1 MTIPLYSVVIPAYN
15 LARFLPAAID
25 SALAQQ
31 WPAERVEVIVVDDGS
46 TDDTAAVLASY
57 GDRVRVHSREN
68 SGLCA
73 AVADGLALVSG
84 DYIGLLD
91 ADDEWPA
98 DRIARHVEA
107 LESRPEVG
115 LVHGDMELI
124 DADGNT
130 KHPSFFEAYSKD
142 VREGRV
148 LGALLAGNF
157 VSGGAAT
164 FRAALLPAIL
174 PIDPQAAYPDWW
186 IAAAVASVAEIATVP
201 GIANRYRDHDSNMG
215 LGTGDE
221 GLLRALE
228 REIPWRQWM
237 LRNLAVDPAIT
248 ALELNTAIGSWRFG
262 LEQVRRSR
270 HLISTVLYETTP
282 EAHARSVALLAA
294 AHAEARSGDPLVAA
308 KLAVAALGEDPWNG
322 AALFDIDLLLGR
334 AGTGSVYPSP
344 TVTAA
349 IGAPARLRL
358 ASAGSVIGSPE
369 LLADHAASE
378 RHHSAE
384 GTASTLVLVLDD
396 ERQARRLLETVDD
409 LGLADDEQVD
419 LLAITDP
426 RTRPARALLE
436 ARADGDWLGDRPDD
450 WKVAA

>member
-1 MTIPLYSVVIPAYN
+1 MTVPMYSVVIPAYN

-31 WPAERVEVIVVDDGS
+31 WPADRLEVIVVDDGS
-46 TDDTAAVLASY
+46 TDNTGEVLASY
-57 GDRVRVHSREN
+57 GERIRVHTRSN
-68 SGLCA
+68 GGLCA
-73 AVADGLALVSG
+73 AVADGLALVTG
-84 DYIGLLD
+84 DYVGLLD

-98 DRIARHVEA
+98 DRVKAHVEV
-107 LESRPEVG
+107 LEARPEIG
-115 LVHGDMELI
+115 LVHSDMELI
-124 DADGNT
+124 DETGAT

-164 FRAALLPAIL
+164 FRASLLPAIL
-174 PIDPQAAYPDWW
+174 PIHEQAAYPDWW

-221 GLLRALE
+221 GLLRALQ

-237 LRNLAVDPAIT
+237 LRNLATDPSVTAHELGTAIT
-248 ALELNTAIGSWRFG
+248 SWRFG
-262 LEQVRRSR
+262 LEHVRRNLNLSAEELYSPDAGARERSR
-270 HLISTVLYETTP
+270 ELLTD
-282 EAHARSVALLAA
+282 AHAALKA
-294 AHAEARSGDPLVAA
+294 GDGLGAA
-308 KLAVAALGEDPWNG
+308 KLAACALGEDPWNG
-322 AALFDIDLLLGR
+322 AALFDLDALLGH
-334 AGTGSVYPSP
+334 AGLSAAIEGP
-344 TVTAA
+344 TITAA
-349 IGAPARLRL
+349 IGSPNRLKL
-358 ASAGSVIGSPE
+358 AQAASVIGSPE
-369 LLADHAASE
+369 LLSEHAANE
-378 RHHSAE
+378 R
-384 GTASTLVLVLDD
+384 GKGSTLVLVLED
-396 ERQARRLLETVDD
+396 EQQAPRLLETVDG
-409 LGLADDEQVD
+409 LGLSDDEQVD

-436 ARADGDWLGDRPDD
+436 ARADGQWLGDRPKD